1 MPLTKIAQ
9 TELVSID
16 DYLSGELK
24 SDIKHEY
31 LGGYVYAMAGAKNV
45 HNRIT
50 MAALDTMHTQLRG
63 KPFEPVNSDD
73 NMRLEMPKHTRFYY
87 HDAMVICESNTDND
101 SFQEK
106 PAATIEVISEATRR
120 IDESEK
126 LD

>member
-45 HNRIT
+45 HNRIA
-50 MAALDTMHTQLRG
+50 MSALGSLHTQLRG
-63 KPFEPVNSDD
+63 KPCEPFNSDTKV
-73 NMRLEMPKHTRFYY
+73 RVEMSKHTRFYY
-87 HDAMVICESNTDND
+87 PDAMVICESNPDND

-106 PAATIEVISEATRR
+106 PVAIIEVISEATRR
-120 IDESEK
+120 
-126 LD
+126 